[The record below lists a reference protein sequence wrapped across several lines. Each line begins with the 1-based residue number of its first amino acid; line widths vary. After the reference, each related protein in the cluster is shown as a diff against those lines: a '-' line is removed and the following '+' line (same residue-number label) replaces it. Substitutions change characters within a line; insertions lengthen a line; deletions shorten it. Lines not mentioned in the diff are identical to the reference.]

1 MCLFY
6 RENARR
12 IRRLQTR
19 SAIANHPHRIKTFQ
33 ARRERSRCVA
43 ATPHPL
49 ASSPDGRRVDE
60 EVATRVIE
68 RRRARAIRRR
78 RFAAHVTRTRR
89 GNPCSRPRRRDAR
102 DDDDDDDDDARFGS
116 GTRESARDDLA
127 RSSSPTRG
135 VRSRARSRARGARRA
150 RLLVEDF
157 RGDRACSTGKQHPRP
172 WMREKEGVRDAWR
185 PTDTVGGKI
194 CDAGS
199 V

>member
-1 MCLFY
+1 MWLFY

-19 SAIANHPHRIKTFQ
+19 SAIANHPNRIKTFQ

-102 DDDDDDDDDARFGS
+102 DDDDDDDARFGS
-116 GTRESARDDLA
+116 GTREGRA
-127 RSSSPTRG
+127 TT
-135 VRSRARSRARGARRA
+135 SRARLSLLAAVDRARDRA
-150 RLLVEDF
+150 RVE
-157 RGDRACSTGKQHPRP
+157 
-172 WMREKEGVRDAWR
+172 RDAR
-185 PTDTVGGKI
+185 GF
-194 CDAGS
+194 
-199 V
+199 